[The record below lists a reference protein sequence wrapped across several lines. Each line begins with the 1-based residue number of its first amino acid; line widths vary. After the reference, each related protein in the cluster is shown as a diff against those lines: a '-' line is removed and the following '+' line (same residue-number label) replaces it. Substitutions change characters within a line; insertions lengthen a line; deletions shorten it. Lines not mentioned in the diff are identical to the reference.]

1 MSGVDDE
8 PGMKLPIVYPA
19 ELKGSFM
26 LFRQWTTQNNVIPAD
41 SEVVILEE
49 TEKSFRVS
57 IAWAHISFDI
67 SKSKAEV
74 VEA

>member
-8 PGMKLPIVYPA
+8 PGMKLPIVYPV
-19 ELKGSFM
+19 ELQGSFM
-26 LFRQWTTQNNVIPAD
+26 RFRQWTAKNDVIPAD

-57 IAWAHISFDI
+57 IARAHISFNI
-67 SKSKAEV
+67 SKTNAEV